1 MCSLTSHRRV
11 LLSISFK
18 PHCRGACSGVETEAS
33 REEGRTEG
41 CVLWELGA
49 SLILS
54 SLLHS
59 TGVSSGFG
67 RKQMPCP
74 EGGQG
79 SMGGG
84 WLEEKAWLEPS
95 DSLGPSWVGQYRSCS
110 WAPGKAGTIVLQ
122 PED

>member
-79 SMGGG
+79 STGR
-84 WLEEKAWLEPS
+84 
-95 DSLGPSWVGQYRSCS
+95 WV
-110 WAPGKAGTIVLQ
+110 A
-122 PED
+122 